1 MSAGTT
7 IVQTGAPI
15 EKAAAICVVV
25 HGRGQ
30 SPAMMQEHIVA
41 RLKASN
47 ICFLLPAAPSG
58 SWYDA
63 RAIEPLSD
71 TTRRQMRQSLGIVGE
86 AMVRAKTSGKPVMLI
101 GFSQG
106 ACLSMEYAF
115 ANGGWT
121 GALACLTGC
130 RVGNVRDSR
139 PRAGLNGMPVY
150 LTGSDADPW
159 VPITGFAVAAGDF
172 GAAGAR
178 LRCDVFPGR
187 QHEVSDAEI
196 NVLDEMLAAQVTRQ

>member
-1 MSAGTT
+1 MSAGASLM
-7 IVQTGAPI
+7 QTGKSL
-15 EKAAAICVVV
+15 EKAAAVCVVV

-30 SPAMMQEHIVA
+30 SPAMMQEHIVS

-63 RAIEPLSD
+63 RAIEALSD
-71 TTRRQMRQSLGIVGE
+71 KTRQQMQQSLEIVGE
-86 AMVRAKTSGKPVMLI
+86 VMAQAKSSGKPVMLI

-115 ANGGWT
+115 ANGGWN

-130 RVGNVRDSR
+130 RVGDVRDSR
-139 PRAGLNGMPVY
+139 PRAGLNGMQVY

-172 GAAGAR
+172 GVAGAR

-196 NVLDEMLAAQVTRQ
+196 KMLDGILAEQVKG

>member
-1 MSAGTT
+1 MSSGATLM
-7 IVQTGAPI
+7 QTGASL
-15 EKAAAICVVV
+15 EKAAAVCIVV

-41 RLKASN
+41 RMKVRD

-63 RAIEPLSD
+63 RAIEALSD
-71 TTRRQMRQSLGIVGE
+71 KTRQQMQQSLEIVGE
-86 AMVRAKTSGKPVMLI
+86 VMAQAKSSGKPVMLI

-115 ANGGWT
+115 ANGGWN

-130 RVGNVRDSR
+130 RVGDVRDGR
-139 PRAGLNGMPVY
+139 PLELLNGMSVY

-159 VPITGFAVAAGDF
+159 IPIAGFAVAAGNF

-178 LRCDVFPGR
+178 LHCDVFPGR

-196 NVLDEMLAAQVTRQ
+196 KVLDEMLAAQVMRQ

>member
-1 MSAGTT
+1 MSAGMT
-7 IVQTGAPI
+7 IMQTGAPL
-15 EKAAAICVVV
+15 EKAAAVCVVV

-30 SPAMMQEHIVA
+30 SPEAMQEHIVG
-41 RLKASN
+41 RMKVPN
-47 ICFLLPAAPSG
+47 ICFLLPGAPGG

-63 RAIEPLSD
+63 RAIEPLSEK
-71 TTRRQMRQSLGIVGE
+71 TRQQLAQSLLIIAA
-86 AMVRAKTSGKPVMLI
+86 AMEQAQSSSKPVMLI

-115 ANGGWT
+115 ANGDWN

-130 RVGNVRDSR
+130 RVGDARDGR
-139 PRAGLNGMPVY
+139 PLEHLNGMPVY

-159 VPITGFAVAAGDF
+159 IPIAGFAVAAGNF
-172 GAAGAR
+172 GVGGAR

-187 QHEVSDAEI
+187 PHEVSDAEI
-196 NVLDEMLAAQVTRQ
+196 SVLDDMLVAQVK

>member
-1 MSAGTT
+1 M
-7 IVQTGAPI
+7 QTGAPL

-41 RLKASN
+41 RMNALN
-47 ICFLLPAAPSG
+47 ICFLLPAAPGG

-63 RAIEPLSD
+63 RAIEALSD
-71 TTRRQMRQSLGIVGE
+71 KTRQQMAQSLGIVSE
-86 AMVRAKTSGKPVMLI
+86 AIAQAKTSGKPVMLI

-115 ANGGWT
+115 ANGGWN

-130 RVGNVRDSR
+130 RVGDVRDDR
-139 PRAGLNGMPVY
+139 PLEHLNGMQVY

-196 NVLDEMLAAQVTRQ
+196 KVLDEMLAAQVMRQ